1 MYHHRTLDWRKWNF
15 DFSKSAQRYFILLQ
29 CRHSVNRSRAY
40 KKHLDVPVS
49 TFEPVAQMA
58 SVVPVNIMH
67 HVLRSTKVVQT
78 SWQWSKNRDVSCT
91 TIKPRDFYTSLSS
104 QLYSSLNWRQTK
116 HRRKGRDM
124 AQSIMHMVFWST
136 NIYGWEIIRN
146 MYRRAIKETIMHHKF
161 LHKYHQ
167 FWFSS
172 FILEAAIV
180 GEWQRGGICFFCCW
194 WQQSAVMLPDTI
206 PAF

>member
-1 MYHHRTLDWRKWNF
+1 MTLSRRLNQWHRWHLWYQSTLCIMCCGLPRWFKHRDNDPKIAMF
-15 DFSKSAQRYFILLQ
+15 LVLQ
-29 CRHSVNRSRAY
+29 LSQEISIRAY
-40 KKHLDVPVS
+40 RP
-49 TFEPVAQMA
+49 
-58 SVVPVNIMH
+58 
-67 HVLRSTKVVQT
+67 
-78 SWQWSKNRDVSCT
+78 SCT
-91 TIKPRDFYTSLSS
+91 VR
-104 QLYSSLNWRQTK
+104 WRQTK